1 MRASASENFRHLSHQ
16 HIHMQCTCTYNVHLH
31 TLNIHIQ
38 TYTHTHTHTH
48 THIYT
53 HTHTIHTHTCTQT
66 HTHTHTHTHKRSHME
81 RCCGI
86 CSLPCY
92 KGIRLPPLDACT
104 PLIWP
109 GTSSQSLCPCRDGYL
124 PHMQRTQ
131 PQVCLG
137 SL

>member
-48 THIYT
+48 TYIHTYTHYT
-53 HTHTIHTHTCTQT
+53 HTYMYTNTY
-66 HTHTHTHTHKRSHME
+66 THTHTHKRSHME

-92 KGIRLPPLDACT
+92 KGIQLPPLDACT